1 MSAWMPAPAPTPE
14 PATVS
19 TCGHGISRADATT
32 GNLRGRVGEE
42 GEKEGE
48 RKRRAAASEGRYGA
62 SAAGRGGT
70 DAMGKS
76 ASGGYDIGWGIKT
89 FSILTNKLF
98 FSTNYKSGINPL
110 FSLI

>member
-1 MSAWMPAPAPTPE
+1 MPAPAPESE

-19 TCGHGISRADATT
+19 TCGHGISHADATT
-32 GNLRGRVGEE
+32 GNLRGRVAEAGETP

-62 SAAGRGGT
+62 RTDGRGGT

-76 ASGGYDIGWGIKT
+76 
-89 FSILTNKLF
+89 
-98 FSTNYKSGINPL
+98 
-110 FSLI
+110 

>member
-1 MSAWMPAPAPTPE
+1 MPAPAPESE

-19 TCGHGISRADATT
+19 TCGHGISRADATA
-32 GNLRGRVGEE
+32 GNLRGRVAEE
-42 GEKEGE
+42 KGEKEWE

-76 ASGGYDIGWGIKT
+76 ASGG
-89 FSILTNKLF
+89 L
-98 FSTNYKSGINPL
+98 
-110 FSLI
+110 